1 MNRDWTE
8 ARRKVE
14 AEGRCRR
21 CGTRGQSAASVV
33 PLCSGCHRAYDSHR
47 LDLIGY
53 LRPDE
58 QIEAVRVL
66 GLARAYRRLGGFVDA

>member
-1 MNRDWTE
+1 MNPRPRKDTMSE
-8 ARRKVE
+8 SPTRATDEQRVRQPQRR
-14 AEGRCRR
+14 RPH
-21 CGTRGQSAASVV
+21 S
-33 PLCSGCHRAYDSHR
+33 AYDSHR